1 MTGAKQRTVYR
12 KKRKRTFG
20 GVIKQDLTMQSTAS
34 NDTDT
39 IVGSS
44 LPKKNRS
51 FEKINRNCPFIESE
65 MSKLHT
71 KNRSKK

>member
-1 MTGAKQRTVYR
+1 MQRTE
-12 KKRKRTFG
+12 G
-20 GVIKQDLTMQSTAS
+20 

-39 IVGSS
+39 IAGSS
-44 LPKKNRS
+44 PAKKNRS